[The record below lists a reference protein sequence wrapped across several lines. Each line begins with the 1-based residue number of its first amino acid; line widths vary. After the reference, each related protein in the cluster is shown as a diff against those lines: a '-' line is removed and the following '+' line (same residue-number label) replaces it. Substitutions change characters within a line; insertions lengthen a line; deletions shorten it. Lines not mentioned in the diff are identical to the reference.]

1 MHINAYCIGDTIIM
15 DFGINFNQMS
25 RSEKIS
31 MYINN
36 MIPAFEKRALFSDGT
51 KLFRN
56 PAEPMP
62 GDDVSIRFRTAKENV
77 DTVCL
82 IWNGSRIIMNK
93 KESDKR
99 FDYYETVV
107 KVGEDKVD
115 YYFEITTGRFVCY
128 YNKKG
133 VSNEVQDWY
142 NFNIMPGFKTP
153 SWAKGAV
160 MYQIYVDRFCNGDRN
175 NDVVDREYSYIGDTV
190 VEVNDWGKYPAAMGV
205 REFYGG
211 DLAGV
216 MKKLDYLKELGVD
229 VIYFN
234 PLFVSPSNHKYD
246 IQDYDYIDPHFG
258 TIVKDG
264 GEPLAEGDFDN
275 KHASKYIQR
284 VTNIENLEAS
294 NKLFAEFVEKA
305 HSMGIKV
312 ILDGVFNHCG
322 SFNKWLDKERIYEGQ
337 EGYNKGAYI
346 SKDSPYNSFFKFYDE
361 EKWPYNNTYD
371 GWWGHDT
378 LPKLNYEDSPK
389 LVDYILRIAKKW
401 VSAPYNVDGWR
412 LDVAA
417 DLGHSGEYNHE
428 FWQKFR
434 KSVKEANPDA
444 IILAEHYGDPSS
456 WLQGKEWDTVMNYDA
471 FMEPLTW
478 FLTGL
483 EKHSDEFRG
492 DLLGNH
498 EAFFG
503 AMNHHMTKFNTQSLQ
518 VSMNELS
525 NHDHSRFLTR
535 TNRRVGRTAT
545 AGPQAAEANVNKG
558 VLKEAVVV
566 QMTWPGAPTIY
577 YGDEAGVCGWTDPD
591 SRRTYPWG
599 HEDQDLIQVHKELI
613 KIHKAYDAIKTGSII
628 FLGGGPMYLSYGRF
642 DEKDKIIVAIN
653 NHFDSITMD
662 INVWELGID
671 DSDTLVRLIETTEN
685 GYDVSAKFYN
695 SVNGVLHI
703 TLPAISGVIIKN
715 STIME

>member
-1 MHINAYCIGDTIIM
+1 M

-82 IWNGSRIIMNK
+82 IWNGNRIIMNK

-337 EGYNKGAYI
+337 EGYENGAYI

-545 AGPQAAEANVNKG
+545 AGPQAADANVNKG

-685 GYDVSAKFYN
+685 GYDVIAKFYN

-715 STIME
+715 STIMK